1 MVTKLFSSPS
11 SFELS
16 RAFFLHK
23 PTSRKYNKNNIEH
36 ETNSLEGI
44 DIILQRETRKPK
56 SITHTSKKNKTQK
69 QQSKQPSLS
78 TDGYK
83 SSPIRFG
90 FESIMCCTIFYH
102 KQTHEINISVYLYP
116 SYTINQE

>member
-11 SFELS
+11 SFELF

-23 PTSRKYNKNNIEH
+23 PTGCKYNKNNIEH

-44 DIILQRETRKPK
+44 DIILQRKPRKSK
-56 SITHTSKKNKTQK
+56 SITYTSKKNKKQK

-78 TDGYK
+78 ADRNK
-83 SSPIRFG
+83 SSSIRFG
-90 FESIMCCTIFYH
+90 LKSVLCCSIFCH

-116 SYTINQE
+116 SYIINQE